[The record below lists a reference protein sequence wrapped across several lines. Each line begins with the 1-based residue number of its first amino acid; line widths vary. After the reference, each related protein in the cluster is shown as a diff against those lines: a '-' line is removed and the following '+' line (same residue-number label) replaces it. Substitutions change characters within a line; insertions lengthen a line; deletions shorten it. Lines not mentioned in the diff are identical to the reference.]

1 MQLTNLGNHYYYPSQ
16 QLVKGL
22 KKIIIFAE
30 NTKKRNIPNGS
41 VYIYDENVSYNPEIL
56 KTDVGCGII
65 SFITDEINYDN
76 QSINNILKAVNEI
89 GTHIGQGNHFLD
101 FTTGHPTIKD
111 RNTTMIFLHSDFN
124 NKNRLPRNY
133 SEAKDLEKKA
143 IDTRFQYVEKLS
155 KLLGISAE
163 FYRDWVHNSVN
174 KENNS
179 LVYRKGAINLQET
192 EGVGVL
198 ALNPIDGLLLYGG
211 DFSEYNYSAQHGL
224 GRIGSKGE
232 LWNKLEKRVCGMVRG
247 YRISSVEPEMIEV
260 KNQTYNKLDNFI
272 DNHYLYFSQIGV
284 CSPELVITTK
294 KSSDF

>member
-1 MQLTNLGNHYYYPSQ
+1 MQLTNLGNYYYYPSQ
-16 QLVKGL
+16 QLAKGL
-22 KKIIIFAE
+22 KEIIIFAE

-211 DFSEYNYSAQHGL
+211 NFSEYNYSAQHGL
-224 GRIGSKGE
+224 ERIGSKEE
-232 LWNKLEKRVCGMVRG
+232 LWNKLEKRVYGMVRG
-247 YRISSVEPEMIEV
+247 YKISSFEPEIIEV
-260 KNQTYNKLDNFI
+260 KNQTYNKLNNFI
-272 DNHYLYFSQIGV
+272 NNHYLDFSQIGI